1 MKKKGKSMRVGM
13 KEREGK
19 CSWWLTVW
27 KVEGKEGK
35 NLVHLNLRGKGER
48 VWIAKLYNDLP
59 I

>member
-35 NLVHLNLRGKGER
+35 NLVHLNLRGKGES
-48 VWIAKLYNDLP
+48 LNS
-59 I
+59 